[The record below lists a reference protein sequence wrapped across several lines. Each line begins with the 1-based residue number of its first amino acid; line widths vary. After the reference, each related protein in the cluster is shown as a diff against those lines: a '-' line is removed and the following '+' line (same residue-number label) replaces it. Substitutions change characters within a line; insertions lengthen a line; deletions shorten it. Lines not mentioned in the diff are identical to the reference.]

1 MPGENGKMKSIRK
14 AARACG
20 WWLALCGVAA
30 SLTMQTAHA
39 QQDLHYFKN
48 FFLTGDYAVASVGL
62 QHTGVNGLA
71 TGTITIDP
79 AQVPADAEIVAAYL
93 YWQTI
98 SSSGAP
104 DPSTLAGAKFKKND
118 ISGSAVLLSPSGTA
132 PCWSGGGATG
142 TSNGSKATW
151 SYRADVLRFFP
162 RVRPA
167 DPQQPV
173 QVLVTGT
180 HEVTLPDMGT
190 SNQLPSTLGAGLV
203 IVYRVRGYDAASN
216 YQTPRQPLRSIVLYD
231 GGFTMNNQTRQLQL
245 PIEGFY
251 EASRTAPGARMS
263 HLVGD
268 GQANKTERVQITSTA
283 SPADNVLVAQN
294 PFKGSTGFEAVT
306 FGNLPLE
313 PGAMKATVTV
323 DPGTNGSF
331 DCLSWSAVV
340 MSTIVQDR
348 DGDGLLDVW
357 EAQSEWTAKP
367 SRLASVYSSW
377 PLTDPTGTP
386 LPNLQLMGANPSL
399 QDVFVQIDYLTGADG
414 HKHLPSRAALQS
426 VATAFHNAGPRP
438 FLVGQGMCSAN
449 AAPGQC
455 AIDIHF
461 DVGAN
466 YQPATAPSSAA
477 CASATGWT
485 ADCAIVPTTAAKGG
499 NAIPETPCSTAGTT
513 PTGSA
518 CAFPGYAGVVG
529 WKNGFRAY
537 RDAPVDRTHGA
548 TACQSGQTGC
558 EPRMPHNRKDIFH
571 YALFA
576 HALGYGSPS
585 NPLVPRRTSGIADSS
600 GGDLMVTLGLWDN
613 QTGTDFVQAS
623 TLMHELGHNFGL
635 GHGGVVPSGALEPNC
650 KPNYQSVMNY
660 LFQVRGLLTS
670 KGVPTIDYSR
680 QQLPSL
686 TESNLSESIG
696 LGAPTPNLGRWYAP
710 QSTSYIDTALHTFP
724 ATRRCDGSRL
734 STGDPSYVLVDADPR
749 LGSGADWNAD
759 GKVAGTA
766 SQDVNFDGSQGEALS
781 GANDFAT
788 MDLRQVGAR
797 RPVGSLS
804 LSYSVVDPTTGV
816 APVPPAPAIGGGLSL
831 DAGYGDLGYGDLG
844 YGDLG
849 YGDLGYGDLG
859 YGDLG
864 YGDLGYGD
872 LGYGDLGVPADE
884 PLGSGDVSLDTAG
897 SLANPPYALAAT
909 ALKGNGGI
917 QLVWHAPNVGT
928 PLAYQVYRVDGT
940 GVTPSNFPLRALVA
954 NVPSTVTSL
963 VDTSGSLKHNNTY
976 TYFAVATLP
985 PPSGCV
991 PSSTYNCVD
1000 NIQSGI
1006 SNLATVTY

>member
-1 MPGENGKMKSIRK
+1 MKSFRK
-14 AARACG
+14 AAYATG
-20 WWLALCGVAA
+20 PWLAVCAIAA
-30 SLTMQTAHA
+30 GIAAPTVQA
-39 QQDLHYFKN
+39 QQGLHYFKN
-48 FFLTGDYAVASVGL
+48 FFVTGNYVAAGVGL
-62 QHTGVNGLA
+62 QHTGVNGFA

-104 DPSTLAGAKFKKND
+104 EASVLAGAKFKKND
-118 ISGSAVLLSPSGTA
+118 ISGSAVLISPAGTA
-132 PCWSGGGATG
+132 PCWSSGGATG
-142 TSNGSKATW
+142 SSNGSKATW

-162 RVRPA
+162 RVRPT
-167 DPQQPV
+167 DPRQPV
-173 QVLVTGT
+173 QVMVTGS

-190 SNQLPSTLGAGLV
+190 SGQLPSTLGAGLV
-203 IVYRVRGYDAASN
+203 IVYRTRGYDPATN
-216 YQTPRQPLRSIVLYD
+216 YQTPREPLRAVVIYD
-231 GGFTMNNQTRQLQL
+231 GGFTINNQTRQLRL
-245 PIEGFY
+245 PMEGFY

-263 HLVGD
+263 HLVAD

-283 SPADNVLVAQN
+283 SSADNQLIALN
-294 PFKGSTGFEAVT
+294 PFTGTSGYEAVT

-313 PGAMKATVTV
+313 PGAMKATMTV
-323 DPGTNGSF
+323 DPGTNGAF

-357 EAQSEWTAKP
+357 EAQSEWTTKP

-377 PLTDPTGTP
+377 PLMDPTGIP
-386 LPNLQLMGANPSL
+386 LPDLQVMGANPGL
-399 QDVFVQIDYLTGADG
+399 QDVFVQIDHLTGADG
-414 HKHLPSRAALQS
+414 HTHLPSRAALQT
-426 VATAFHNAGPRP
+426 VATAFHNAAPRP
-438 FLVGQGMCSAN
+438 FLVGQGLCAGAST
-449 AAPGQC
+449 PGQC
-455 AIDIHF
+455 PINIHF

-466 YQPATAPSSAA
+466 YQPATAPSP
-477 CASATGWT
+477 ATCTGATSWT
-485 ADCAIVPTTAAKGG
+485 PDCAIVPAAAAKGG
-499 NAIPETPCSTAGTT
+499 NPIPETACSAAGTT
-513 PTGSA
+513 STGTA
-518 CAFPGYAGVVG
+518 CAFPGYSGVVG
-529 WKNGFRAY
+529 WKNGLRAY
-537 RDAPVDRTHGA
+537 RDAPIDRAHGGA
-548 TACQSGQTGC
+548 TCQSGQSGC
-558 EPRMPHNRKDIFH
+558 EPRMPRNRKDLFH

-576 HALGYGSPS
+576 HALGYGSPT
-585 NPLVPRRTSGIADSS
+585 NPLVPRRTSGIADPA

-613 QTGTDFVQAS
+613 QTGTDFIQAS

-635 GHGGVVPSGALEPNC
+635 RHGGVVASGTEEPNC

-660 LFQVRGLLTS
+660 LFQVRGLVTTQ
-670 KGVPTIDYSR
+670 GVPAIDYSR
-680 QQLPSL
+680 QELPNL
-686 TESNLSESIG
+686 LESSLSEPVG
-696 LGAPTPNLGRWYAP
+696 LGAATPYLGRWYAP
-710 QSTSYIDTALHTFP
+710 QSTSYIDQALHTFP

-734 STGDPSYVLVDADPR
+734 SPGDPVYVLVDADPR
-749 LGSGADWNAD
+749 AGSGADWNAD
-759 GKVAGTA
+759 GKIAGTSA
-766 SQDVNFDGSQGEALS
+766 QDVNFDGAQGETLT

-797 RPVGSLS
+797 RSVGSLS
-804 LSYSVVDPTTGV
+804 LSYSVVDPATGV

-884 PLGSGDVSLDTAG
+884 PLGAGDVSLDTAG
-897 SLANPPYALAAT
+897 SLANPPSAMTAT

-917 QLVWHAPNVGT
+917 QLTWHAPNLGT
-928 PLAYQVYRVDGT
+928 PLSYQLYRLEGAS
-940 GVTPSNFPLRALVA
+940 VTPSNFSSRALVA
-954 NVPSTVTSL
+954 NVPGAITSL
-963 VDTSGSLKHNNTY
+963 TDTSAALKHNNTY

-985 PPSGCV
+985 PPPGCV
-991 PSSTYNCVD
+991 PTSTYNCVD
-1000 NIQSGI
+1000 TIQSGV
-1006 SNLATVTY
+1006 SNFATVTY